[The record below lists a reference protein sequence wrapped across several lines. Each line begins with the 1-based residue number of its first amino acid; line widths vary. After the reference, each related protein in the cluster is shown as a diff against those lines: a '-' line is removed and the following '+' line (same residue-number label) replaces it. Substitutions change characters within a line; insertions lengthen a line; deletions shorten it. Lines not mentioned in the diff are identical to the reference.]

1 MQFQPFSHVT
11 VPASSS
17 TPPLP
22 KPRTKSRFWNR
33 RSLTLVSVVA
43 ILVSARALGW
53 HGQRIAKRLI
63 ERPTCDVLVL
73 GGTPA
78 GIAAGLAAARS
89 GAKVV
94 MVEERAKLGGDI
106 TYAMLNMFDV
116 PLQSAK
122 IKHSPVANGIFGE
135 FYEKLGVAFDIERAQ
150 RLFEQELAQYP
161 NIRLLR
167 ETRVKQ
173 LLLEEK
179 RVTGAVLRLPDSSE
193 IRVVAAAVVDA
204 TDDAQMAAR
213 AGASYYLGRENAN
226 PDKKMQAAGLL
237 FSVKNV
243 NWNAVRAY
251 VKHKKSV
258 SMTELKEFKHG
269 AAGSIDVKFES
280 RGALLRL
287 GGTSGNYAW
296 ERGDVIKDYVPR
308 GPDTVVLSINFGRQD
323 DGSVVL
329 NTLNVVGVNGLSQL
343 SRDKAHAEGTREI
356 PYLIKYLRHRMPGF
370 EKAELDQ
377 IAPDLYIRETRH
389 IHGYYALKV
398 ADVKEDRAFFDRIAL
413 CSYPLDLHPYEKGD
427 PNPFGPKRYL
437 YTLPLRSLVPRK
449 VDGIFV
455 ASRSL
460 SATYSAAGSARVIPV
475 NMAAG
480 QAAGEAAVF
489 CAQEKLTPHQL
500 MDDSRLINRV
510 QDRLRT
516 NGLDIGDSLD
526 TAAKP

>member
-1 MQFQPFSHVT
+1 MLAV
-11 VPASSS
+11 
-17 TPPLP
+17 
-22 KPRTKSRFWNR
+22 
-33 RSLTLVSVVA
+33 
-43 ILVSARALGW
+43 LVSAGGLGW
-53 HGQRIAKRLI
+53 QGARIARRQLM
-63 ERPTCDVLVL
+63 RPTCDVLVL

-78 GIAAGLAAARS
+78 GIAAALAAARR
-89 GAKVV
+89 GANVI

-122 IKHSPVANGIFGE
+122 IKHSPVSSGIFGE
-135 FYEKLGVAFDIERAQ
+135 FYRELGVAFDIVRAQ
-150 RLFEQELAQYP
+150 KLFDHTLEQQP
-161 NIRLLR
+161 TLR
-167 ETRVKQ
+167 VLRDTRVRR
-173 LLLEEK
+173 LILEEK
-179 RVTGAVLRLPDSSE
+179 RVVGAVLRLPSGRDE
-193 IRVVAAAVVDA
+193 RVAAAAIVDA

-243 NWNAVRAY
+243 NWNEMRAY
-251 VKHKKSV
+251 VRHKKALSNAD
-258 SMTELKEFKHG
+258 LKKLKHG
-269 AAGSIDVKFES
+269 AAGSIDVKLEN
-280 RGALLRL
+280 RGVLLRL

-296 ERGDVIKDYVPR
+296 ERGDVVRDYVPH
-308 GPDTVVLSINFGRQD
+308 GPNVVVLSINFGRQD

-329 NTLNVVGVNGLSQL
+329 NTLNVVGVNGLSKG
-343 SRDKAHAEGTREI
+343 SRQKARAEATREI
-356 PYLIKYLRHRMPGF
+356 PFLLQYLRYRMPGF
-370 EKAELDQ
+370 EKAQLDQ

-398 ADVKEDRAFFDRIAL
+398 ADVKEDRAFYDRVAL

-427 PNPFGPKRYL
+427 PNPFGPKRYM

-449 VDGIFV
+449 VDGVFV

-480 QAAGEAAVF
+480 QAAGEAATL
-489 CAQEKLTPHQL
+489 CARDGISPHQL
-500 MDDSRLINRV
+500 VENSPLILELQAN
-510 QDRLRT
+510 LRES
-516 NGLDIGDSLD
+516 GLDIGDSLV
-526 TAAKP
+526 K